1 MTMRMRTRFLIT
13 LALGLLITACC
24 PKPPLTL
31 SEAQRNRARQLAL
44 YRVAWH
50 QEHPCSASASDR
62 PVRVADAEN
71 PKTVNGLTSTQAD
84 EGEEGVTCQQ

>member
-1 MTMRMRTRFLIT
+1 MRMRTRCLIT

-24 PKPPLTL
+24 QKPPPTL
-31 SEAQRNRARQLAL
+31 SETQQTRARQLAL

-50 QEHPCSASASDR
+50 QEHPCAASVSAR

-71 PKTVNGLTSTQAD
+71 PKTVHGLTSTHAD
-84 EGEEGVTCQQ
+84 EGEESVTCHP